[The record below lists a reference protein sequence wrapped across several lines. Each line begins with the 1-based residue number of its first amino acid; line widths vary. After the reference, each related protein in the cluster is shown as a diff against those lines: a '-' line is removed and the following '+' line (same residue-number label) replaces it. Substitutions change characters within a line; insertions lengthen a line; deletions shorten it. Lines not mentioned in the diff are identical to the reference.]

1 MMRCTA
7 TLAVLVLLSGGSVA
21 SAQESEAGA
30 GKLEMGFFPGGGM
43 IFVGGD
49 DNLEVNFNTYDAG
62 GWVTFHL
69 NRLIAVEGEGSFGI
83 GLAQDINYQNRI
95 VKHVQTP
102 GTMNVA
108 GNIVVFPA
116 GSDRLYAGYVTGGAG
131 LLNLRSR
138 KSTRQ
143 FGLDEHENF
152 MATNFG
158 GGLKIV
164 RGGTGLANWGARI
177 DYRIVAVGSQ
187 DDAVAFFAKSKTRIG
202 HRIYVGFLYTLTR

>member
-7 TLAVLVLLSGGSVA
+7 FLAVLVLLCGGSVA
-21 SAQESEAGA
+21 SAQESDAGA
-30 GKLEMGFFPGGGM
+30 GKLEFGFIPGGGTV
-43 IFVGGD
+43 FVGGD

-62 GWVTFHL
+62 AWVAFHL
-69 NRLIAVEGEGSFGI
+69 NRLLAVEGEGSFGI
-83 GLAQDINYQNRI
+83 GLAQDIFYKNRI

-102 GTMNVA
+102 GTMNVG
-108 GNIVVFPA
+108 GNVVVFPN
-116 GSDRLYAGYVTGGAG
+116 GSDQLFAGYVTGGAG

-152 MATNFG
+152 LATNFG

-177 DYRIVAVGSQ
+177 DYRVVVVGSK

-202 HRIYVGFLYTLTR
+202 HRFYVGFLWTLTR

>member
-143 FGLDEHENF
+143 FVSWSEP
-152 MATNFG
+152 MPMVAST
-158 GGLKIV
+158 
-164 RGGTGLANWGARI
+164 
-177 DYRIVAVGSQ
+177 VAVKLDGNWMPSRT
-187 DDAVAFFAKSKTRIG
+187 VREKPSRVNVT
-202 HRIYVGFLYTLTR
+202 V